1 MPKVSVIVP
10 SYNLGPYIV
19 ETLESV
25 AAQTYTDWECL
36 VVENG
41 STDGSLGIVN
51 DYCYHDTRFIP
62 VVYQENVG
70 VAAARNR
77 ALELAEGEYI
87 LFLDADDLIAPGYM
101 AAAVEALDAD
111 PSLNLVYARAERFGA
126 QTGWDLPPFSMSTML
141 ARNCLYIS
149 CFFRKASVVCQPQA
163 STDRHPRACPG
174 DLKVAFDPS
183 FSTGFEDWDFW
194 LSFLEQFD
202 EPKVLQLPE
211 VLFYYRTRRHSRN
224 RGVTDEALKDIR
236 LKLWEKHKA
245 LYAKYFC
252 NPLETVEYRRLASSF
267 RKASRWSLVWKLR
280 MLYRKLFL

>member
-1 MPKVSVIVP
+1 MPKVSVIIP
-10 SYNLGPYIV
+10 SYNLGQYIV
-19 ETLESV
+19 ETLDSV

-62 VVYQENVG
+62 VVFPQNQG

-77 ALELAEGEYI
+77 GLELAEGEYI

-111 PSLNLVYARAERFGA
+111 HSLNVVYGRGQRFGA
-126 QTGWDLPPFSMSTML
+126 ETSWDLPPFSMSTML

-149 CFFRKASVVCQPQA
+149 CFFRRSAVV
-163 STDRHPRACPG
+163 PG
-174 DLKVAFDPS
+174 LTGNLKVGFDPA

-194 LSFLEQFD
+194 LSLLEQFD
-202 EPKVLQLPE
+202 EPHVLQLPE
-211 VLFYYRTRRHSRN
+211 VYFYYRTRRRSRN
-224 RGVTDEALKDIR
+224 RGITDEALRDIR

-252 NPLETVEYRRLASSF
+252 NPLETVEYKRLESSF
-267 RKASRWSLVWKLR
+267 RKASSWSLVWKLR
-280 MLYRKLFL
+280 MLYRKLFS

>member
-1 MPKVSVIVP
+1 MPKVSVIIP
-10 SYNLGPYIV
+10 SYNLGQYIV

-36 VVENG
+36 IVENG

-62 VVYQENVG
+62 VVYKENIG

-111 PSLNLVYARAERFGA
+111 PLLTVVYGRGQRFGA
-126 QTGWDLPPFSMSTML
+126 ETAWDLPPFSMDTML

-149 CFFRKASVVCQPQA
+149 CFFRKTQA
-163 STDRHPRACPG
+163 A
-174 DLKVAFDPS
+174 AFDPS
-183 FSTGFEDWDFW
+183 FKSGYEDWDFW
-194 LSFLEQFD
+194 LSLLEQFD
-202 EPKVLQLPE
+202 QPHVLQLPE
-211 VLFYYRTRRHSRN
+211 VYFFYRTRRGSRN
-224 RGVTDEALKDIR
+224 AGVTDEALKDIR
-236 LKLWEKHKA
+236 FKLWEKHKS

-252 NPLETVEYRRLASSF
+252 NPLETVEYKRMERSF
-267 RKASRWSLVWKLR
+267 LKASRWSLVWKLR
-280 MLYRKLFL
+280 IICRKLFA